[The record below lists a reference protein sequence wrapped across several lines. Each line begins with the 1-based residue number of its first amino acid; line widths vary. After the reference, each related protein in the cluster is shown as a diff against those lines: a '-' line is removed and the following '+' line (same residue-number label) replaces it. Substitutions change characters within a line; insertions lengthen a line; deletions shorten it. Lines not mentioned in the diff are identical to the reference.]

1 MITVPITVSVDEE
14 INGIHRS
21 ARQQGLREAVRFL
34 RHAGSRRMMPSML
47 VREMWVTYGLCV
59 EYRRRQMRWRR
70 GSRYR
75 LSAEEYYKIRY
86 MHTPNSIPLCRISQ
100 SSTGGSVTYNNNP
113 YSKFLKSKI
122 GFVTQDDV
130 LFPHLTVENHK
141 LGSHFLLVV
150 HEYLV
155 DNDNRPEDT
164 LTLID
169 RKDNVFIISNFKSKY
184 PVLQLDLR
192 QDSWF

>member
-75 LSAEEYYKIRY
+75 LSAEEYYKIR
-86 MHTPNSIPLCRISQ
+86 
-100 SSTGGSVTYNNNP
+100 
-113 YSKFLKSKI
+113 I